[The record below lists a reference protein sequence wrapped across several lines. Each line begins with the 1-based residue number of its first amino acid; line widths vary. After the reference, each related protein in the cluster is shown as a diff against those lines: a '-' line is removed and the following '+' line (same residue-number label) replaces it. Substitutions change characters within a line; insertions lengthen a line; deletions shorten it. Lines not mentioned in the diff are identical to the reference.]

1 MRSLIAVLILS
12 AAIIGGGIYCTS
24 QTDKL
29 TYELTRKTEELSKE
43 VENGSFTKASE
54 LLDEITDIMESNSLL
69 LASYIDHGE
78 LNKID
83 LYITQLGVYLKQEEK
98 NASLVCGN
106 TLGKLFVSLPEDYKV
121 KLENVF

>member
-12 AAIIGGGIYCTS
+12 AAIIGGGIYCTR